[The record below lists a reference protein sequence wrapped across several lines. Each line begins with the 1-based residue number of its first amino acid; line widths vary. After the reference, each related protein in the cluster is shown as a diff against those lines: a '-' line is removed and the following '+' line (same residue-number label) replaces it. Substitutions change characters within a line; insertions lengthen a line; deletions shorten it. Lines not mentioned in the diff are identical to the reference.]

1 MSDATSA
8 RRTWRRIGA
17 VLAGFVIIV
26 VLSIATDA
34 VLHATGI
41 FPPHGELMTDA
52 LYVLA
57 LAYRMV
63 YSVAGSN
70 VTARLAPDHPLRH
83 ALVLGGIGAVLS
95 SIGAAAMWDAGP
107 GWYPLSLVVIALPC
121 AWVGA
126 WLHAGHAAASVA

>member
-34 VLHATGI
+34 VLHTTGI

-126 WLHAGHAAASVA
+126 WLHAGRAAASVA